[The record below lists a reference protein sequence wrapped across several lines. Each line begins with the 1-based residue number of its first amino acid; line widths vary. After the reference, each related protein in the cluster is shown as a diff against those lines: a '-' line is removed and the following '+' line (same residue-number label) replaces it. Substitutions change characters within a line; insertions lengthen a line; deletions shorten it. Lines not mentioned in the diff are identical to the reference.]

1 MLRPHVHTRGS
12 VSSSDMPGMEQSRE
26 CGAHASAC
34 TEVPAG
40 PGHAYWTVSLVPHV
54 RPLTSARVQ
63 QVQGHVLVDIL
74 SGRMLLPQESGASD
88 YLLQQ
93 LDAAPHRRDE
103 EHVRIFADLLGRL
116 SVLARR
122 QRGYLVA
129 LSRLATR
136 ISLKQDESVR

>member
-12 VSSSDMPGMEQSRE
+12 VSSSDVPGMEQSRG

-40 PGHAYWTVSLVPHV
+40 PSHAWTVSLVPHF

-63 QVQGHVLVDIL
+63 EVQGHVLVDLL

-103 EHVRIFADLLGRL
+103 EHMRIFADLLGRL